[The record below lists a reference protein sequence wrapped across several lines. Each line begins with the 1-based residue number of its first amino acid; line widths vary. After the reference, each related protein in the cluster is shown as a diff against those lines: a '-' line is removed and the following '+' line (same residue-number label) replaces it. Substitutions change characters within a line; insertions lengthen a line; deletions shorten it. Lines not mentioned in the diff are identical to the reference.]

1 MKNLF
6 LSVKF
11 TPPSPAVLRNLCDE
25 DCHTPSDRSPPEN
38 KETANL
44 NPFPGDQT
52 MKTKQSF
59 FRGRSITK
67 AFDKR
72 FQSARL
78 PSVVEALSFVLFLFS
93 FIFYLSS
100 CKRSTEPIINS
111 KSLQLQVLDVSCTE
125 AWLSLKAKS
134 DYLNK
139 TFKLYQN
146 DSLKME
152 KTLTTEDSILYV
164 TGLWPGTSYQFQ
176 ATVYDGNKIL
186 AKSPKVTATTLDTT
200 SHDFTWQTFEFGGQG
215 GSSYFKDV
223 AIIDENDIWAVGE
236 IYTADGKYNA
246 AHWDGD
252 KWELKK
258 IDWDG
263 YVSRLTCVFAFS
275 SNDVWFGVTNLIH
288 WNGNRFE
295 KNINPVLNQFYSK
308 TVNKIWGTSDND
320 LYIVGNDGLIAHYD
334 GKQWQRIESGTDE
347 KINDIYG
354 VVKDNKKAIYC
365 VFGKV
370 LAHSNPGVLKIEENT
385 AIPLDWPYDWRD
397 PHSVWLDNPNIIYV
411 AGADVELKAYSNSWK
426 IIKSFKYYLRRMRG
440 NSKNDLFITGDYGF
454 LVHFNGFNWYVYE
467 SGNSSKIYWSLDF
480 KENIVVSVG
489 DLGGRKAAIK
499 MGIRQ

>member
-1 MKNLF
+1 MQTEKMNSF
-6 LSVKF
+6 VI
-11 TPPSPAVLRNLCDE
+11 
-25 DCHTPSDRSPPEN
+25 CH
-38 KETANL
+38 
-44 NPFPGDQT
+44 
-52 MKTKQSF
+52 
-59 FRGRSITK
+59 
-67 AFDKR
+67 
-72 FQSARL
+72 
-78 PSVVEALSFVLFLFS
+78 LSFVFILLS
-93 FIFYLSS
+93 FVVSLSS
-100 CKRSTEPIINS
+100 CQRSTEPIFDSSN
-111 KSLQLQVLDVSCTE
+111 LQLQVLDVSCTE

-164 TGLWPGTSYQFQ
+164 TGLWPGTSYQFK
-176 ATVYDGNKIL
+176 AKVYADNKLL
-186 AKSPKVTATTLDTT
+186 AASAKVTATTMDTT

-215 GSSYFKDV
+215 GSSYFNDV

-236 IYTADGKYNA
+236 IYTTDDKYNA
-246 AHWDGD
+246 AHWDGE
-252 KWELKK
+252 KWELKRIK
-258 IDWDG
+258 TKACGGVEYPPILSVFGFADETIVFGHTDG
-263 YVSRLTCVFAFS
+263 SLTFLKNQNYI
-275 SNDVWFGVTNLIH
+275 NDCSLWYKVRGTA
-288 WNGNRFE
+288 
-295 KNINPVLNQFYSK
+295 K
-308 TVNKIWGTSDND
+308 KIWGISKKDF
-320 LYIVGNDGLIAHYD
+320 YVVGYDGFIAHYD
-334 GKQWQRIESGTDE
+334 GQQWQRIESGTSE
-347 KINDIYG
+347 NINDIYG
-354 VVKDNKKAIYC
+354 IVKDNKKTIYC

-370 LAHSNPGVLKIEENT
+370 LTHSNPGVLKIEENT

-489 DLGGRKAAIK
+489 DLGGRKAVIK